1 MADFITRLAERAL
14 GVAPVVQPV
23 MPSMFA
29 PEPTSHSTG
38 LERDN
43 EATTSPGDL
52 DQPRA
57 PSAQETPPAQDA
69 LTGRPADAMA
79 QQEDQSGVA
88 LSSATPG
95 SPRVTPESRLGS
107 SHLSESGSSERGAMT
122 GKEDQRGSVRTT
134 ARHPQ
139 TPPETLHRA
148 EPGPTRRGALSTSQ
162 RVLPE
167 NLPLGLPSAEDES
180 GEAVFRPLRTLL
192 DGGQGETL
200 PPLPSPGAQASLD
213 ASEDTLGSKATL
225 DRPEPP
231 DTPLV
236 TPRMVRPQLDGYLE
250 RGPQEPRV
258 AAPESSEPAI
268 RVTIGR
274 IEVRAITPP
283 PMPPAQQTT
292 PVRPGPE
299 LSLDDY
305 LKQHNGGQR

>member
-1 MADFITRLAERAL
+1 
-14 GVAPVVQPV
+14 VAPVVQPV

-29 PEPTSHSTG
+29 PEPISHSPG
-38 LERDN
+38 LERDS

-52 DQPRA
+52 DRPRT
-57 PSAQETPPAQDA
+57 PLAQETPPAPDA
-69 LTGRPADAMA
+69 PTGRPAAMA

-88 LSSATPG
+88 LSSAMPG
-95 SPRVTPESRLGS
+95 SPRGTPESRPGP
-107 SHLSESGSSERGAMT
+107 SHLSESGSSERGAMA
-122 GKEDQRGSVRTT
+122 GKEDQRGSSRTT

-139 TPPETLHRA
+139 TPPETRPETLHRA
-148 EPGPTRRGALSTSQ
+148 EPGPGWRG
-162 RVLPE
+162 
-167 NLPLGLPSAEDES
+167 LPLGPPSAEDES

-192 DGGQGETL
+192 DRGQGGTL

-213 ASEDTLGSKATL
+213 VSEDTLRSKATL
-225 DRPEPP
+225 DRSQPP
-231 DTPLV
+231 DAPLV
-236 TPRMVRPQLDGYLE
+236 TPRIVRPQLDGYLE

-283 PMPPAQQTT
+283 PMPPAQRTA
-292 PVRPGPE
+292 PARPGPE

>member
-192 DGGQGETL
+192 DRGQGETL
-200 PPLPSPGAQASLD
+200 PPVPSPGAQASLD
-213 ASEDTLGSKATL
+213 ASEDT
-225 DRPEPP
+225 PP
-231 DTPLV
+231 PIA
-236 TPRMVRPQLDGYLE
+236 PRMVRPQLDGYLE

-258 AAPESSEPAI
+258 AAPESSAPAI

-283 PMPPAQQTT
+283 PMPPAQRTT
-292 PVRPGPE
+292 PARPGPE

-305 LKQHNGGQR
+305 LKQHNGGHR

>member
-29 PEPTSHSTG
+29 PEPISHSPG
-38 LERDN
+38 LERDS

-52 DQPRA
+52 DRPRT
-57 PSAQETPPAQDA
+57 PLAQETPPAPDA
-69 LTGRPADAMA
+69 PTGRPAAMA

-88 LSSATPG
+88 LSSAMPG
-95 SPRVTPESRLGS
+95 SPRGTPESRPGP

-122 GKEDQRGSVRTT
+122 GKEDQRGSSQTT

-139 TPPETLHRA
+139 TSPETRPETLHRA
-148 EPGPTRRGALSTSQ
+148 EPGPTRHRALSTSQ

-167 NLPLGLPSAEDES
+167 NSPLGLPSAEDES

-200 PPLPSPGAQASLD
+200 PPVPSPGAQASLD
-213 ASEDTLGSKATL
+213 ASEDT
-225 DRPEPP
+225 PP
-231 DTPLV
+231 PIA
-236 TPRMVRPQLDGYLE
+236 PRMVRPQLDGYLE

-258 AAPESSEPAI
+258 AAPESSAPAI

-283 PMPPAQQTT
+283 PMPPAQRTT
-292 PVRPGPE
+292 PARPGPE

-305 LKQHNGGQR
+305 LKQHNGGHR